1 MEEMKPYN
9 NQRARR
15 SDRTEDRHMFYEMS
29 DVLPSRMSN
38 QDNNNTSAALLA
50 DDQNTDEN

>member
-1 MEEMKPYN
+1 MKPYKEHSKVTE
-9 NQRARR
+9 QRP
-15 SDRTEDRHMFYEMS
+15 DKCFMNCLMS
-29 DVLPSRMSN
+29 TVSN